1 VCLDEGNV
9 LSVVVAI
16 SLLDRVE
23 DVEALL
29 ELFVKLHVVDGLGH
43 LLDFAGQLILL
54 AVCYCVKVVTTG
66 S

>member
-1 VCLDEGNV
+1 MCLDEGNV